1 MGGVGAAGAISPKAG
16 DRTID
21 VQQGSPLVMGSL
33 NKDQIRPVIQRHR
46 AKFAFCYERALLRQ
60 PELSGKVVLR
70 FVIAGDG
77 KVSKVEL
84 DRGSTLKDAAVE
96 ECLLK
101 AAALMKF
108 PPPAGGGEVV
118 VKYPFLFRP
127 S

>member
-1 MGGVGAAGAISPKAG
+1 
-16 DRTID
+16 
-21 VQQGSPLVMGSL
+21 MGSL